1 MWDVFFSKLI
11 GRGLIEVLPV
21 VLASLFVAYK
31 STHPSEKPENK
42 DNINDEYAAGRLQ
55 QRSIVKKS
63 RLLHLL
69 LFLVILPAT
78 FATLSVFIKGLVGYH
93 EPGDW
98 ALLFILFFLLL
109 CIPILLREPYAKN
122 LTGHISTRSTD
133 YLLKTIIPYSFF
145 LRAFHTDN
153 YSEKSTDLSLFSE
166 DILANSLRRR
176 LIRFYSIGNPRE
188 IDSPSGSTRV
198 YSVKDWETDVERIIH
213 RNKAK
218 HIYFRVSSSEGCF
231 KEFKMLQDVLDKTT
245 LIVDRL
251 GFPDYLE
258 LQKNYPYLPDI
269 EPITEG
275 FVYFLHRDGIDKWI
289 INKSVNTG
297 VVYVP
302 YPAKNRHSVNPETIG
317 YFRDRLLK
325 IIGAI
330 VIICVIGFIMS
341 NSKEKRAKEAWI
353 EANITTCPIVV
364 DSILTIQRFDFPLS
378 GLNIEVS
385 VSDSAK
391 QSITEEQAVL
401 SFFHLCQYD
410 LGKVRDCYKII
421 KNRDSNLCI
430 MIKSSNDLQPTFY
443 EYHYDEEFDRL
454 WSICKQIEQQRIEK
468 QKEVEASD
476 PSARVKRIHDSLKET
491 MSRNLAY

>member
-1 MWDVFFSKLI
+1 
-11 GRGLIEVLPV
+11 
-21 VLASLFVAYK
+21 
-31 STHPSEKPENK
+31 
-42 DNINDEYAAGRLQ
+42 
-55 QRSIVKKS
+55 
-63 RLLHLL
+63 
-69 LFLVILPAT
+69 
-78 FATLSVFIKGLVGYH
+78 
-93 EPGDW
+93 
-98 ALLFILFFLLL
+98 
-109 CIPILLREPYAKN
+109 
-122 LTGHISTRSTD
+122 
-133 YLLKTIIPYSFF
+133 
-145 LRAFHTDN
+145 
-153 YSEKSTDLSLFSE
+153 
-166 DILANSLRRR
+166 
-176 LIRFYSIGNPRE
+176 
-188 IDSPSGSTRV
+188 
-198 YSVKDWETDVERIIH
+198 
-213 RNKAK
+213 
-218 HIYFRVSSSEGCF
+218 
-231 KEFKMLQDVLDKTT
+231 
-245 LIVDRL
+245 
-251 GFPDYLE
+251 
-258 LQKNYPYLPDI
+258 
-269 EPITEG
+269 
-275 FVYFLHRDGIDKWI
+275 
-289 INKSVNTG
+289 
-297 VVYVP
+297 
-302 YPAKNRHSVNPETIG
+302 
-317 YFRDRLLK
+317 
-325 IIGAI
+325 
-330 VIICVIGFIMS
+330 MS